1 MNRTLFSLIYNFY
14 CLSIIFIIIVIIT
27 IIIIIVVII
36 IIVIFIIIIIIII
49 LRSSIVASTI
59 TLLWCLWP
67 NSLRSEWTTNP
78 ELF

>member
-36 IIVIFIIIIIIII
+36 IIVIFIIIIIII